1 MLPVLIWLLSFI
13 LHIAI
18 LGILAYQVIALADL
32 ERDFINP
39 HDATQM
45 VNGTWPKE
53 IALQGGLT
61 LILLIGRLWL
71 AFAIQLMVLA
81 VNCYLIING
90 KHLLDVTEAFRQV
103 AMARNIKVGKIIVF
117 ILSFVLTMYM
127 LIESA
132 VHHGL
137 V

>member
-1 MLPVLIWLLSFI
+1 MESWRALSAAHLICPDQQEQAHGLLDRLIGHRSGREGRHLTALLEGVLSFI

-18 LGILAYQVIALADL
+18 LGILAYQ
-32 ERDFINP
+32 
-39 HDATQM
+39 
-45 VNGTWPKE
+45 PKE

-103 AMARNIKVGKIIVF
+103 AMARNIK
-117 ILSFVLTMYM
+117 
-127 LIESA
+127 
-132 VHHGL
+132 
-137 V
+137 